1 MSKSGI
7 DWKGLGY
14 LISML
19 SVCLLGAI
27 AWPKARDPAWHL
39 PVLIVGMATSILG
52 MAFRYKSH
60 LDQQREL
67 KKVEADAKDAKR

>member
-14 LISML
+14 LVSML

-67 KKVEADAKDAKR
+67 KKAEADARR